1 MSGGYTP
8 WVLRRV
14 LLWLWS
20 VLPLTSGMQWPL
32 LWVIN
37 RKFLVG
43 VMVIAFDDGGRVLVL
58 HHTYRRTYPW
68 GVPGGWL
75 GAGETPA
82 QGALREL
89 REETGFEGEVEAL
102 VSVGGG
108 LPRSEIGIAYLVRIT
123 GGHFRPNA
131 EVDAYAFAELDALP
145 PDLIPLQRGVIALA
159 VALRRERQSSLA
171 R

>member
-1 MSGGYTP
+1 MR
-8 WVLRRV
+8 RRV
-14 LLWLWS
+14 LLWLWR

-43 VMVIAFDDGGRVLVL
+43 VMAIAFDDEGRVLVL
-58 HHTYRRTYPW
+58 HHTYRRRHPW
-68 GVPGGWL
+68 GLPGGWL

-82 QGALREL
+82 SGALREL

-102 VSVGGG
+102 VAVGGG
-108 LPRSEIGIAYLVRIT
+108 VPRSEIGIAYLVRIT
-123 GGHFRPNA
+123 GGRFRPNA
-131 EVDAYAFAELDALP
+131 EVDAHAFAELDALP
-145 PDLIPLQRGVIALA
+145 PGLIPPQREIIGLA
-159 VALRRERQSSLA
+159 VAVRRERQSSLA